1 MPKRKAR
8 LSRAEEA
15 EYLICLQELQAEGIS
30 NVEIPAEWR
39 AHSRTPDIE
48 ITASPESQVF
58 ESPSGQPYYAL
69 LMRLVARR
77 PVTVVDFQ
85 GTVSWDD
92 DLYFGEVPEQNGIC
106 LFGSEKYPRKEV
118 LNSRISNGLRF
129 YRRGQMVEGWILAGG
144 LERIPKK
151 YKTHAI
157 VPCQLSFRDPLGQEL
172 VVSAELSVLR
182 TSKPT
187 VLRTCKLKDARK
199 RPGTLCDPGI
209 GYAGTPQGSAD
220 TPARNPL
227 SINPE
232 VGSVSAGND
241 DVGKDG

>member
-15 EYLICLQELQAEGIS
+15 EYLICLQELQAEGID
-30 NVEIPAEWR
+30 VEIPAEWR
-39 AHSRTPDIE
+39 ARSRTPDIE
-48 ITASPESQVF
+48 VTVSPESQVF

-69 LMRLVARR
+69 LMRIVARR
-77 PVTVVDFQ
+77 AVTVVDVPMA
-85 GTVSWDD
+85 VSWDHD
-92 DLYFGEVPEQNGIC
+92 IYFGEVAERNGLC
-106 LFGSEKYPRKEV
+106 LFGGEKYPRKEV

-129 YRRGQMVEGWILAGG
+129 HRPGQMVEGWILAGG
-144 LERIPKK
+144 LEPIAKK
-151 YKTHAI
+151 YRTGVI

-187 VLRTCKLKDARK
+187 VLSASRLKHARK
-199 RPGTLCDPGI
+199 RPGSLYDPGI

-220 TPARNPL
+220 TPAGRGL
-227 SINPE
+227 GINPD
-232 VGSVSAGND
+232 VGSVSSE
-241 DVGKDG
+241 KDGDRRDS